1 MPLVTFNIDPNADPA
16 PSPSNTGCS
25 SGTATLATSHS
36 GSDDGCQQHKWKE
49 GRAERIRS
57 LEAVLGTCQRRQLRA
72 QQQKVAEANYDQM
85 LASEGEDGD
94 EDRDEDG
101 DKGDSGHDSDDS
113 SDFYGEGQP
122 LLQTY
127 QPPSAPGAVGSSAAV
142 YGAIRLQAAHKTAD
156 QYLAW
161 DTRLRRAAGSLCFSC
176 TASQGSSDTN
186 A

>member
-49 GRAERIRS
+49 GRAERIKS
-57 LEAVLGTCQRRQLRA
+57 LEAVLGTCQRRQLKA
-72 QQQKVAEANYDQM
+72 QQQGEAEANYDQM

-94 EDRDEDG
+94 EDRDEDE
-101 DKGDSGHDSDDS
+101 DKGDSGHDSGRQQHTS
-113 SDFYGEGQP
+113 RR
-122 LLQTY
+122 
-127 QPPSAPGAVGSSAAV
+127 AHPGT
-142 YGAIRLQAAHKTAD
+142 AAHKTAD

-161 DTRLRRAAGSLCFSC
+161 DTRLRRAVGSLCFSC